1 MNNIHNLHGL
11 DLSFFHRIDINLYP
25 LFIAIYEQKK
35 VFQMQQAVSILHS
48 QQQVMLCSVYASNLK
63 MMYLYV

>member
-35 VFQMQQAVSILHS
+35 YFK
-48 QQQVMLCSVYASNLK
+48 CGK
-63 MMYLYV
+63 

>member
-11 DLSFFHRIDINLYP
+11 DLSFFTELIS
-25 LFIAIYEQKK
+25 IYIRFLSRFMSKK
-35 VFQMQQAVSILHS
+35 VFRMLQVVSILRS

>member
-11 DLSFFHRIDINLYP
+11 DLSFSIELIS
-25 LFIAIYEQKK
+25 IYIRYLSQFMNKK

>member
-25 LFIAIYEQKK
+25 LFIAIYEQKAFRMPQ
-35 VFQMQQAVSILHS
+35 VALILRS
-48 QQQVMLCSVYASNLK
+48 QRQVMLCSVYVSNLK
-63 MMYLYV
+63 MMYLYE

>member
-25 LFIAIYEQKK
+25 LFIAIYEQK
-35 VFQMQQAVSILHS
+35 VFQMRQAVSILRS
-48 QQQVMLCSVYASNLK
+48 RQQVMLYKDYASNLK
-63 MMYLYV
+63 MMYSYV

>member
-11 DLSFFHRIDINLYP
+11 DLSFFTELIS
-25 LFIAIYEQKK
+25 IYIRFLSQFMSKK
-35 VFQMQQAVSILHS
+35 VFQMRQVVSILRS
-48 QQQVMLCSVYASNLK
+48 QQQVMLCSVYGSNLK

>member
-25 LFIAIYEQKK
+25 LFIAIYEQK
-35 VFQMQQAVSILHS
+35 VFQMLQIALTLPNP
-48 QQQVMLCSVYASNLK
+48 QQVTLYKDYASNLK
-63 MMYLYV
+63 MTFLYV